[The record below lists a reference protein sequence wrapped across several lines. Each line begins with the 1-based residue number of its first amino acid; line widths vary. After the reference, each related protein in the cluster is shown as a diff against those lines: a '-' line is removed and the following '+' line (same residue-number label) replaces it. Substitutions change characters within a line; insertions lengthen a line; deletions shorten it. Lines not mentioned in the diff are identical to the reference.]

1 MYIYVCVCWQSVE
14 YRERRNDLSRC
25 TIAIAMITA
34 LLSSVTNKNNEF
46 TYNNVNGNILYYEIY
61 FYLICEEFLSFM

>member
-1 MYIYVCVCWQSVE
+1 
-14 YRERRNDLSRC
+14 
-25 TIAIAMITA
+25 MITA